1 MSIKITDKE
10 TKFLTKVLNKS
21 LNKIDNIYRF
31 EGYIVGLICS
41 EETMLPSVFM
51 KTMFGGPDDE
61 DAMAWES
68 IEQLNEFMEI
78 YSNVNNKNAT
88 KLQSHIY
95 RPIFAKSKEQLKDY
109 AYGFTQSY
117 DAKNIVEDG
126 NHEANLAFMIIASF
140 LDPSEEMCKDDA
152 SYANL
157 VKEIENKPLP
167 SISLAVQVLNHFR
180 LSNYEAPQDTAN
192 NVFNFDDISRTYH

>member
-1 MSIKITDKE
+1 MSIKITEKDK
-10 TKFLTKVLNKS
+10 KVVSKLLKKS
-21 LNKIDNIYRF
+21 VSEIDNIYKF
-31 EGYIVGLICS
+31 EGYVVGLVCS
-41 EETMLPSVFM
+41 EEIMPPSVFM

-78 YSNVNNKNAT
+78 YSKVNNKNAT

-95 RPIFAKSKEQLKDY
+95 RPIFAKSKEQFKDY

-140 LDPSEEMCKDDA
+140 LDPSEVMCKDDA

-157 VKEIENKPLP
+157 VNEIENKPLP
-167 SISLAVQVLNHFR
+167 SISLAFQVLNHFR

-192 NVFNFDDISRTYH
+192 NVFNFDDISRTHH